1 MSTRSGLRLF
11 VLRVLVISVLATLL
25 GRLWYLQ
32 VYASARYT
40 KAAQDNRVREVVTP
54 APRGGIYD
62 ASGARIVENRTVMV
76 ISVNRAIVR
85 REHDGGKALLAR
97 LGRVISASPV
107 DIARLITPCGSR
119 YDDGTPSKPPACWN
133 GSPYQPVPVK
143 SYSADDPKQVQP
155 ALKILEHKEDFPGV
169 TAELQ
174 PVRFYPDGSMAAHL
188 LGYLGPIRDDERND
202 PKYAGLTT
210 AKVGRS
216 GVEQIYDDALRG
228 RDGVQELLVD
238 KDGTVTGVQKST
250 TPQAGDALVLSL
262 DSGLQKLAEQAL
274 LHGIQRTRQDP
285 DHNRG
290 GAKFKAPTGA
300 VVVLEAQTGRVAAMA
315 SYPSYDPSVF
325 TNGLTTQAFKNLTDP
340 KKGAPL
346 YSNAT
351 QGTFAPG
358 SSFKIVSTSAAVAG
372 GADLNGYYSCPTQFM
387 VGNRAFHN
395 FEGESFGTINF
406 RTALIRSCDT
416 VFYKLGYDQWVRDGG
431 TKNTGHAKEIF
442 PNTARAYGFGK
453 PSGIDLPSD
462 ASGLITDREYKLANW
477 NAMKKDYCAGAKR
490 RPKGSYLQIL
500 DAESC
505 TDGWRYNAGDA
516 VNFAIGQGDVL
527 VTPLQLARAYAALA
541 NGGTLYAPRVAKAL
555 LSADGTRVTPIPPKK
570 LGKLPIAPTV
580 LAYIRSALTG
590 VTQPGGTANL
600 AFSGFPAG
608 LVAGK
613 TGTAE
618 VGPDKSPTAW
628 FASFAPASAPKYVVV
643 AMITEGGQGGQ
654 HAAPVTREIYDG
666 IFGLDGHKRLPGLR
680 PDGSLPTALP
690 VVRADGTIAPP
701 GTHTGRPAPHVVP
714 PTPQS
719 SASPASALPPFD
731 RPRRSQVKS

>member
-1 MSTRSGLRLF
+1 VSTRSGLRLF

-32 VYASARYT
+32 VYASSRYT
-40 KAAQDNRVREVVTP
+40 QAANDNRVREVVQP
-54 APRGGIYD
+54 APRGMIYD
-62 ASGARIVENRTVMV
+62 SSGRRIVENRTVMV
-76 ISVNRAIVR
+76 ISVNRSIVR
-85 REHDGGKALLAR
+85 AERDHGTAVLAR
-97 LGRVISASPV
+97 LAAVIQVSAV

-119 YDDGTPSKPPACWN
+119 YPDGTPSKGPDCWN

-143 SYSADDPKQVQP
+143 SYSADDPRQTQP
-155 ALKILEHKEDFPGV
+155 ALRILEHKEDYPGV

-174 PVRFYPDGSMAAHL
+174 PVRFYPDATLAAHL
-188 LGYLGPIRDDERND
+188 LGYLGPIRDDERTD

-228 RDGVQELLVD
+228 HDGVQQLLVD
-238 KDGTVTGVQKST
+238 KDGNVTGVQKST

-274 LHGIQRTRQDP
+274 LHGIQRTRQDT
-285 DHNRG
+285 DKHR
-290 GAKFKAPTGA
+290 GAKFKATTGA

-315 SYPSYDPSVF
+315 SYPSYNPSVF
-325 TNGLTTQAFKNLTDP
+325 TNGLTTAAFKTLTDP
-340 KKGAPL
+340 TKGAPL

-358 SSFKIVSTSAAVAG
+358 STFKIVSTSAAVAG
-372 GADLNGYYSCPTQFM
+372 GASLNGYYSCPTQFR

-416 VFYKLGYDQWVRDGG
+416 VFYKLGYDQWVHDGG
-431 TKNTGHAKEIF
+431 TKNTGHAREIF

-462 ASGLITDREYKLANW
+462 ASGLITDRAFKLANW

-490 RPKGSYLQIL
+490 RPKGSFLQIL

-541 NGGTLYAPRVAKAL
+541 NGGRLYAPRVAKAL
-555 LSADGTRVTPIPPKK
+555 LSADGTRVTPIPPT
-570 LGKLPIAPTV
+570 LQGKLPIAPEV

-600 AFSGFPAG
+600 AFAG
-608 LVAGK
+608 TPPGLIAGK
-613 TGTAE
+613 TGTSE
-618 VGPDKSPTAW
+618 VNNKSPTAW

-654 HAAPVTREIYDG
+654 HAAPVAREIWDG
-666 IFGLDGHKRLPGLR
+666 IFGLGGHKRLPGLGA
-680 PDGSLPTALP
+680 DGSLPAKLP

-701 GTHTGRPAPHVVP
+701 GSHTGRPAPRVVP
-714 PTPQS
+714 LAPSPK
-719 SASPASALPPFD
+719 ASPASALPPFD
-731 RPRRSQVKS
+731 RPRRSALS